1 MEGIAAT
8 TKQFILDEFLPGEN
22 PANLTLTT
30 PLISGGILDSLAT
43 LRLVAFLEQT
53 YSITIA
59 PHEISTDR
67 INTLADIATLV
78 EGKLS

>member
-1 MEGIAAT
+1 VEGIAAT